1 MLKFE
6 LQKILGRPS
15 GKAALVVLAAAI
27 LLTTFFACN
36 VRYVDQAGQT
46 HTGPAAARQLRQQ
59 QKAWSGVLDEA
70 MLCQVLQTH
79 QEVQASPEA
88 QSEDVT
94 QQNMA
99 YHQMQAYEVLRDLI
113 NQAYASD
120 FQTYDYFTIDTVTPD
135 QAPAF

>member
-59 QKAWSGVLDEA
+59 QKTWAGVLDEA
-70 MLCQVLQTH
+70 MLRQVLQTH

-88 QSEDVT
+88 SRRT
-94 QQNMA
+94 SPGKTWPTTRCRPM
-99 YHQMQAYEVLRDLI
+99 R
-113 NQAYASD
+113 SSG
-120 FQTYDYFTIDTVTPD
+120 TSSTRPTPLTSR
-135 QAPAF
+135 PTTTSP

>member
-15 GKAALVVLAAAI
+15 GKAALAVLAAAI

-59 QKAWSGVLDEA
+59 QKTWAGVLDEA

-94 QQNMA
+94 RQNMA
-99 YHQMQAYEVLRDLI
+99 YH
-113 NQAYASD
+113 
-120 FQTYDYFTIDTVTPD
+120 
-135 QAPAF
+135 